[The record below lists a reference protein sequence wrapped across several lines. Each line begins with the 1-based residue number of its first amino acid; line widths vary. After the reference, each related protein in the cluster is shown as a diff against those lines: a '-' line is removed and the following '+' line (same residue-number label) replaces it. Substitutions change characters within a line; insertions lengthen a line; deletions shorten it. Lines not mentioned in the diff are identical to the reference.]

1 MRSSEVTD
9 MSELKSYVVY
19 ETWLASFGM
28 LPVEQAWKLRSA
40 IDDYGLYRKVDLEKF
55 NDEELKFLKPIFAQI
70 DCNTARYEN
79 SKQNGATGGRPTS
92 YNTAVIRPLLEDGYS
107 GAEIGRFVG
116 VKGNA
121 ITQNPEYRRWVD
133 DGKPGKGKKVH
144 TLTYDKDQD
153 DVTPLEDQKSKSITD
168 EVNKVFDVSDE
179 KSKTK
184 PDYVYDF

>member
-1 MRSSEVTD
+1 MRSSEVTG
-9 MSELKSYVVY
+9 MGELKSYVVY
-19 ETWLASFGM
+19 ETWLTLLSR

-55 NDEELKFLKPIFAQI
+55 DDEDLKFLKPIFAQI

-92 YNTAVIRPLLEDGYS
+92 YNTDVIRPLLEDGYS
-107 GAEIGRFVG
+107 GADIARFVG

-133 DGKPGKGKKVH
+133 DGKPGKGKKDH
-144 TLTYDKDQD
+144 TLTYSKELD
-153 DVTPLEDQKSKSITD
+153 DVIPIEAQESKSVID
-168 EVNKVFDVSDE
+168 EVKKVSDVSDE
-179 KSKTK
+179 KSKSK
-184 PDYVYDF
+184 LDYVYDF

>member
-19 ETWLASFGM
+19 ETWLTLLSR

-40 IDDYGLYRKVDLEKF
+40 IDDYGLYRKVDWEQF
-55 NDEELKFLKPIFAQI
+55 DDEDLKFLKPIFAQI

-107 GAEIGRFVG
+107 GADIARFVG

-121 ITQNPEYRRWVD
+121 ITQNQEYRNWVS
-133 DGKPGKGKKVH
+133 DGKPGKGKKNH
-144 TLTYDKDQD
+144 TLVYSKELD
-153 DVTPLEDQKSKSITD
+153 DVVSLETQESKSITD
-168 EVNKVFDVSDE
+168 EVNKVSDDLDK